1 MLTALDP
8 LRQLNFASLLF
19 RLALAMFF
27 GGMIGMERERKRRPA
42 GFRTYMLVCLGA
54 TLAGIVSQYNFIMLS
69 TTFLET
75 AKEVGRTTDVSRIGA
90 KVIGGIGFL
99 GAGTVIVTGRQEVK
113 GLTTAAG
120 LWASACMGLAI
131 GAGFYECVVLA
142 FLLIF
147 LCIRLLPPLENLMVE
162 GPMLTA
168 LDPLR
173 QLNFASLLFRLALA
187 MFFGGMIGMERERK
201 RRPAGFRTYMLVC
214 LGATL
219 AGIVSQYNFI
229 MLSTTFLET
238 AKEVGRT
245 TDVSRI
251 GAKVIGGIGFLG
263 AGTVIV
269 TGRQEVKGLTTAA
282 GLWASACMGLA
293 IGAGFYECVVLAF
306 LLIFLCIRLLPPLEN
321 LMVER
326 ARNMNLYVEFS
337 SLDDVGAII
346 GRIKSQGAQIYEVDI
361 ERGTE
366 ESHLRPSA
374 VFTIRLDHAVH
385 HAQVMAAISELENV
399 TTIDET

>member
-1 MLTALDP
+1 
-8 LRQLNFASLLF
+8 
-19 RLALAMFF
+19 
-27 GGMIGMERERKRRPA
+27 
-42 GFRTYMLVCLGA
+42 
-54 TLAGIVSQYNFIMLS
+54 
-69 TTFLET
+69 
-75 AKEVGRTTDVSRIGA
+75 
-90 KVIGGIGFL
+90 
-99 GAGTVIVTGRQEVK
+99 
-113 GLTTAAG
+113 
-120 LWASACMGLAI
+120 
-131 GAGFYECVVLA
+131 
-142 FLLIF
+142 
-147 LCIRLLPPLENLMVE
+147 
-162 GPMLTA
+162 MLTA

-346 GRIKSQGAQIYEVDI
+346 GRIKSQGAQIYEGDI

-374 VFTIRLDHAVH
+374 GFTIRLDHAVH